1 MKAAG
6 IVAEYDPFHA
16 GHAWQIARAREL
28 GAQAVAVCM
37 SADVTQRGGAA
48 LLPPAVRARAAAC
61 TAPAS
66 GVSAPNTR
74 VSSSGTAL
82 SSATPAAAK
91 PSAERQA

>member
-37 SADVTQRGGAA
+37 SADVTQWGGAA
-48 LLPPAVRARAAAC
+48 LLPPAVDFDELTEVFVITDFAI
-61 TAPAS
+61 
-66 GVSAPNTR
+66 VD
-74 VSSSGTAL
+74 
-82 SSATPAAAK
+82 
-91 PSAERQA
+91 